1 MNFNKHENFTNKASI
16 ANEQNELT
24 YLATVEIKL
33 RQTFSLFE
41 NENKNNQKVKRQIRL
56 LTIFETKEMTADRCD
71 YKLKFD

>member
-41 NENKNNQKVKRQIRL
+41 NENKNNQKVKR
-56 LTIFETKEMTADRCD
+56 
-71 YKLKFD
+71 